1 MAGMKRQTLVLLF
14 AGVCLSLGSLAA
26 QAQVNYIKIMP
37 FGDSVTG
44 RGSAPESSYRYWLW
58 KDLTDAGFSNW
69 TFIGNN
75 NGVSDGGTP
84 ANSWPTE
91 QWEGGDGWTSADGL
105 NQAPSAANQNG
116 GPDIVLLDFGSND
129 ISPANIPLDQ
139 TEANLEQ
146 IIQDFA
152 AQKPNVIVLIA
163 KPTGWAPDPSS
174 SQSDQRLQKR
184 EQSQLC
190 GIVGKVA
197 KIEKKAGIDVIA
209 VNQFAGFNVKKDT
222 VDGSHPNVI
231 GEQKIA
237 SKYFKV
243 LRKLMKRM

>member
-1 MAGMKRQTLVLLF
+1 MKRQTLVLLF
-14 AGVCLSLGSLAA
+14 AGACLGLGSSAARA
-26 QAQVNYIKIMP
+26 QANFIKIMP

-58 KDLTDAGFSNW
+58 KDLTDAGFNNW

-75 NGVSDGGTP
+75 NGVSDNGTP
-84 ANSWPTE
+84 ANSWPDE
-91 QWEGGDGWTSADGL
+91 EWEGGDGWTSSDGL
-105 NQAPSAANQNG
+105 NQAPSAVTQNG

-129 ISPANIPLDQ
+129 ISPANIPLSQ

-152 AQKPNVIVLIA
+152 TQNANVIILIA
-163 KPTGWAPDPSS
+163 KPTGFAPDPSS
-174 SQSDQRLQKR
+174 SKSDQQLQKR
-184 EQSQLC
+184 QQSQLA

-197 KIEKKAGIDVIA
+197 KTEKKAGVDVIA
-209 VNQFAGFNVKKDT
+209 INQFGGFNVKKDT
-222 VDGSHPNVI
+222 VDGAHPNVI

-237 SKYFKV
+237 NKYFKEIK
-243 LRKLMKRM
+243 KLFKKM